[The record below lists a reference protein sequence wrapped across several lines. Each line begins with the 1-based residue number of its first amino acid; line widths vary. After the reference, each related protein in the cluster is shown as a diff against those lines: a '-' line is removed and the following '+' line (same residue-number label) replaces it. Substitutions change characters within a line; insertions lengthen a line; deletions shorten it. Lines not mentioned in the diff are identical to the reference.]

1 MLNTTKNIGFIQ
13 MSENDIGVDLLRLDA
28 KLYVPERGMIVEI
41 KSKTNTV
48 ILPTTTAGN
57 FIDTMQNDYEVMV
70 NKQHKAIREYT
81 STADMLANNLDDE
94 IGDMSIVVNPNNPVE
109 DNVYMAIV
117 DNPADIGGFLGM
129 HTPPELSNVFSFNYD
144 WGGSTS
150 TSANVHSGHIS
161 SDHTVITTATKL
173 FVHKIQLDHKDM
185 SEFLGQ
191 LEDHHEFIIY
201 KTDDNSIKYDF
212 TVSNVT
218 QVGDVFELD
227 VVFNVVKS
235 NGIIHTGDNVSIR
248 WLTNPTLSRAVI
260 RVQNDTLLP
269 VNGEDNTI
277 YVVHDDPDGDEIDK
291 LMVWDVPTAAYVVIS
306 RHIFLRELLGDVQ
319 KNVDKEVGN
328 IDVVL
333 EQGNREINMYD
344 GANWRNVFSEKEIR
358 GWIASAS
365 KFEGVVAQTGH
376 SQGAGVKEFTD
387 LSAMMTT
394 LTETE
399 LLNFVGHYYTWN
411 GTDGYI
417 VDAADLSGHLV
428 GSVMNTGD
436 WLQLA
441 NAGGDVTD
449 PNDPLYATDKPD
461 FHIVHI
467 QGDNLTKQRAD
478 GLYSFEPWADGSYE
492 DGSIVTLSGIVYRS
506 TANIVAGDESP
517 DLPTSKWKEID
528 LSGVTSGTIY
538 LGRGDFDI
546 NAAVYD
552 VNNNWGMPTNT
563 FPHNREPHNDD
574 KYLDIDTNAIA
585 VFTID
590 PITKIVTHDHEYGEE
605 RHTKIAPLTGTI
617 KAGDVIALGG
627 GFDLAANVHG
637 EMRFYIKDRAKRT
650 IMAEIGVYIDDD
662 IAYVFPIAVY
672 SCMAD
677 GTETPFVDQI
687 FKNFGVLRSGAQG
700 WILGAELLRDL
711 DQEIEVTIRSTDLD
725 LNLLKD
731 FSAGVTDPSW
741 NIGVLDNYG
750 LIDATVNY
758 PNDKAAA
765 GAVTNV
771 TGDILG
777 NDGTAPTIAA
787 TYEGQSYYG
796 YDSKSSSYFKSHVAN
811 AALAWTKV
819 LPSAYEAPSQGVLAH
834 SHVIL
839 SDSQYQSLQ
848 SAGKVVTDVI
858 YFLHK

>member
-13 MSENDIGVDLLRLDA
+13 MSENDVGVDLLRLDS

-48 ILPTTTAGN
+48 ILPTTTAGD
-57 FIDTMQNDYEVMV
+57 FIDNMQNDYEVMV

-81 STADMLANNLDDE
+81 STAEMIANNLDDE
-94 IGDMSIVVNPNNPVE
+94 IGDISIVVNHNNPTE

-117 DNPADIGGFLGM
+117 DNPPDIGGFLGM

-150 TSANVHSGHIS
+150 TSVNVHSGHIS
-161 SDHTVITTATKL
+161 SDHTVITTTTKL

-191 LEDHHEFIIY
+191 IKDHHEFIIY
-201 KTDDNSIKYDF
+201 KTDDNSVKYDF
-212 TVSNVT
+212 TVTGVT
-218 QVGDVFELD
+218 LVGDVFELD
-227 VVFNVVKS
+227 VVYDVAKS
-235 NGIIHTGDNVSIR
+235 NGIIFTGDNISIR
-248 WLTNPTLSRAVI
+248 WLTNPDLSRAVI
-260 RVQNDTLLP
+260 RVQDDTLLP
-269 VNGEDNTI
+269 PVGEDNTI

-291 LMVWDVPTAAYVVIS
+291 LLVWDIPTAAYVVIS

-319 KNVDKEVGN
+319 KTVDKEVGN
-328 IDVVL
+328 MDVVL

-344 GANWRNVFSEKEIR
+344 GANWRNVFSEKEVR
-358 GWIASAS
+358 AWIASAS
-365 KFEGVVAQTGH
+365 KFEGVAAETGH
-376 SQGAGVKEFTD
+376 TQGSGVAEFTD
-387 LSAMMTT
+387 LAGMMAN
-394 LTETE
+394 LTEDE
-399 LLNFVGHYYTWN
+399 LLAFVGHYYTWN
-411 GTDGYI
+411 GTDGYQ
-417 VDAADLSGHLV
+417 VTATDLGGHLL
-428 GSVMNTGD
+428 GAVMNTGD

-461 FHIVHI
+461 FQIVHI

-492 DGSIVTLSGIVYRS
+492 AGSIITLKGIVYKS
-506 TANIVAGDESP
+506 TANIIAGDESP
-517 DLPTSKWKEID
+517 DLPTSKWKEVD

-546 NAAVYD
+546 DAATYD

-563 FPHNREPHNDD
+563 FPHNRQPHSDD
-574 KYLDIDTNAIA
+574 KYIDIDTNAIA
-585 VFTID
+585 VFNVD
-590 PITKIVTHDHEYGEE
+590 PATGIVTHEHEYGEE
-605 RHTKIAPLTGTI
+605 RHTKIAPLTGVL
-617 KAGDVIALGG
+617 KAGDVMILGG
-627 GFDLAANVHG
+627 GFDITSQAHG
-637 EMRFYIKDRAKRT
+637 EIRFYIKDKVKNT
-650 IMAEIGVYIDDD
+650 IMAEIGVYLDDD
-662 IAYVFPIAVY
+662 VAYIFPIAVY
-672 SCMAD
+672 SCAAD
-677 GTETPFVDQI
+677 GTPFPNQV
-687 FKNFGVLRSGAQG
+687 FKQFGVLKSGGSG
-700 WILGAELLRDL
+700 WCLAAELLSDL
-711 DQEIEVTIRSTDLD
+711 DQEIEVTIRSTDMD

-731 FSAGVTDPSW
+731 FSAGVTHPTW
-741 NIGVLDNYG
+741 TITQLNPYG
-750 LIDATVNY
+750 LVDATVNY
-758 PNDKAAA
+758 PNDKAGSAT
-765 GAVTNV
+765 VSV

-777 NDGTAPTIAA
+777 TDGSAPTAVA

-796 YDSKSSSYFKSHVAN
+796 FDSKSSSYFKSHVAN
-811 AALAWTKV
+811 AALVWTKV
-819 LPSAYEAPSQGVLAH
+819 LPSTYEAPSQGVLAH